1 MTFYIVAVGSNIEP
15 EKNIPQAF
23 ERLKSIASQLKMAS
37 LLQTK
42 PVGYS
47 NQADFINTAFSFHC
61 ALSPTALKQALRSI
75 EAKLGRIRTENKN
88 GPRTIDLDI
97 VRVDNTIV
105 DSDYHQYYFVKQSVD
120 ELAKREHNQC

>member
-105 DSDYHQYYFVKQSVD
+105 DSDYHHYYFVKQSVD
-120 ELAKREHNQC
+120 ELVRHNEKQ